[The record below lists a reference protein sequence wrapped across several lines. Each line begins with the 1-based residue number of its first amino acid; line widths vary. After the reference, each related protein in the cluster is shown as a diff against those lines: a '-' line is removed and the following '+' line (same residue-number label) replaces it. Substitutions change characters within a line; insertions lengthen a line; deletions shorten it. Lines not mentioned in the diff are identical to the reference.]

1 MSREVPIGQERPERS
16 HFRQL
21 SAGSVEG
28 AAGVRRAGSQDDDV
42 FNDNEKLNQSAQSAS
57 LSGLERA
64 VASTSESAR
73 TLDKVRAALEEVSM
87 ANKAAAQAQA
97 PDVDVAAQEAEKLS
111 NHQGSAECGSP
122 KAGHAKCSTKTWQG
136 LLG

>member
-1 MSREVPIGQERPERS
+1 MRKEEPIGPDGPERS

-28 AAGVRRAGSQDDDV
+28 AGGARRSGPPGASV
-42 FNDNEKLNQSAQSAS
+42 FNDNQKPQASVQSAS

-73 TLDKVRAALEEVSM
+73 TLERVRAALEEVSL
-87 ANKAAAQAQA
+87 ANKAAAQTQA
-97 PDVDVAAQEAEKLS
+97 PDVDSAAQAAEKLS
-111 NHQGSAECGSP
+111 NHEDDSQCGSGKP
-122 KAGHAKCSTKTWQG
+122 RHARCSPKTWQG

>member
-1 MSREVPIGQERPERS
+1 MSKESPIGPQGPDRS

-28 AAGVRRAGSQDDDV
+28 AAGRRGAGHRDANV
-42 FNDNEKLNQSAQSAS
+42 FSDNEELAASAQSAS
-57 LSGLERA
+57 LLGLERA

-73 TLDKVRAALEEVSM
+73 MLDKMRVALEEVSQ
-87 ANKAAAQAQA
+87 ANKAAAQARA
-97 PDVDVAAQEAEKLS
+97 PDVDVAAQAAEMLS
-111 NHQGSAECGSP
+111 NQEGSAECGKANADRTKCAP
-122 KAGHAKCSTKTWQG
+122 KAWQG